1 MTEKWKAIAGYEG
14 FYEVSNMGRVR
25 SLDRIDGI
33 GRARKGRL
41 KATPI
46 DKTSTGYRFVSLCKD
61 GIAKKLNVHVLVL
74 EAFKGKRPSP
84 EFEACHED
92 GDRSNPILSNLR
104 WDTPKGNA
112 KDRWRHGTAKA
123 GEASPNSV
131 ITAEL
136 VEQILV
142 SPASSIKLAAT
153 LGIASSTVRAVRI
166 GQNWSHLTGR
176 GKLKQHQEGGS
187 DAT

>member
-1 MTEKWKAIAGYEG
+1 MTEKWNAIAGYEG

-46 DKTSTGYRFVSLCKD
+46 DKTSTGYRFVGLCKD

-84 EFEACHED
+84 EFEACH
-92 GDRSNPILSNLR
+92 L
-104 WDTPKGNA
+104 A
-112 KDRWRHGTAKA
+112 
-123 GEASPNSV
+123 
-131 ITAEL
+131 
-136 VEQILV
+136 V
-142 SPASSIKLAAT
+142 SRPANCLTKMAT
-153 LGIASSTVRAVRI
+153 GIA
-166 GQNWSHLTGR
+166 
-176 GKLKQHQEGGS
+176 
-187 DAT
+187 